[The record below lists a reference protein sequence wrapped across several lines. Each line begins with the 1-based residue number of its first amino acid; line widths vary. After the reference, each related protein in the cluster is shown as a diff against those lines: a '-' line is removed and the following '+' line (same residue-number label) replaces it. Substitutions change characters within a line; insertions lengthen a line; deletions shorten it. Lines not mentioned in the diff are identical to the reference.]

1 MDICETHSDRK
12 LFCNDWEFY
21 KAAFG
26 SDYSE
31 DFAFKPVDIPH
42 DWLIYNT
49 NDLYETSTGWY
60 RKAFSY
66 QKKEGIRTFIRFD
79 GVYMDSKVYVNG
91 ALAGEWKYGYSAF
104 MFDITDLMAR
114 LLGESASGTLFLTR
128 TAKRWQ
134 AMSLTLVGR
143 IFPAYLRRCV

>member
-1 MDICETHSDRK
+1 MDICETYSNRK

-31 DFAFKPVDIPH
+31 NFAFKPVDIPH

-91 ALAGEWKYGYSAF
+91 TFGRGVE
-104 MFDITDLMAR
+104 IR
-114 LLGESASGTLFLTR
+114 LLGIYVR
-128 TAKRWQ
+128 YHRH
-134 AMSLTLVGR
+134 
-143 IFPAYLRRCV
+143 C

>member
-104 MFDITDLMAR
+104 ISPR
-114 LLGESASGTLFLTR
+114 QSRR
-128 TAKRWQ
+128 TA
-134 AMSLTLVGR
+134 GR
-143 IFPAYLRRCV
+143 

>member
-49 NDLYETSTGWY
+49 NDLYETY
-60 RKAFSY
+60 HIRPECIQFYIFSCPY
-66 QKKEGIRTFIRFD
+66 FPLI
-79 GVYMDSKVYVNG
+79 S
-91 ALAGEWKYGYSAF
+91 LYGHYPYTSCQNNS
-104 MFDITDLMAR
+104 DIHLKLCPATIFYFQDTI
-114 LLGESASGTLFLTR
+114 LL
-128 TAKRWQ
+128 
-134 AMSLTLVGR
+134 
-143 IFPAYLRRCV
+143 